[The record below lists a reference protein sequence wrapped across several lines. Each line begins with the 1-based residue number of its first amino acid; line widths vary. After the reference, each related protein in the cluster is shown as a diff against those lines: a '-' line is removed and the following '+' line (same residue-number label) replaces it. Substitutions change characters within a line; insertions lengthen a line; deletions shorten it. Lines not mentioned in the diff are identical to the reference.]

1 MFSERRRD
9 PIQQRSFSGVSR
21 GFTLVELL
29 VVIAIIGVLV
39 ALLLPA
45 IQAARESARRTT
57 CSNNLKQLGLALN
70 EHASVKKAYPP
81 GQKVTCTNCD
91 PWAWSAMILPF
102 MEQAEI
108 FGLLNFTRQPNDPL
122 FSVAM
127 TGRVINTYLC
137 PTTGGQLDPSRD
149 DSAHIVNFYNQTA
162 TKAGTGMACSDYG
175 GIEGPHDNDATTP
188 VLNPA
193 TGKVYDANMGVL
205 LTATANVISTAQMIR
220 PKDITDGLT
229 YTMIVGEMAGRGF
242 NAKSSKLKLSGTWA
256 DGFNI
261 ANLKLQFS
269 APPGPPTFGAGS
281 LPNSTA
287 YSNWCPA
294 FASDELI
301 SYHSGGGQ
309 VLMCDGSVH
318 FMGSDVSQVIL
329 WSMCSRKGNETIP
342 ERWAGD

>member
-1 MFSERRRD
+1 
-9 PIQQRSFSGVSR
+9 
-21 GFTLVELL
+21 
-29 VVIAIIGVLV
+29 
-39 ALLLPA
+39 
-45 IQAARESARRTT
+45 
-57 CSNNLKQLGLALN
+57 
-70 EHASVKKAYPP
+70 
-81 GQKVTCTNCD
+81 
-91 PWAWSAMILPF
+91 MILPY

-149 DSAHIVNFYNQTA
+149 DSAHIVNFYGQTA
-162 TKAGTGMACSDYG
+162 TKSGAGMACSDYG

-188 VLNPA
+188 VYNPA
-193 TGKVYDANMGVL
+193 TGKVYDANIGVL
-205 LTATANVISTAQMIR
+205 LTTTANVISTAQMIR

-256 DGFNI
+256 DGFNT
-261 ANLKLQFS
+261 ANLKLPFS
-269 APPGPPTFGAGS
+269 APPGPPPFGSGA

-287 YSNWCPA
+287 YANWCTA

-318 FMGSDVSQVIL
+318 FMASNVSQVIL
-329 WSMCSRKGNETIP
+329 WSMCSRKGNEIIP